1 MALIYFD
8 EGQRPN
14 IPDEDVM
21 GQFYEAGDNREM
33 LAYIHRD
40 WKNGDDL
47 PILDAIPE
55 DLAKMQEL
63 LYTRSFLMTEK
74 MAKQFMKVFNDM
86 AEAYET
92 EDGSVDSSEG

>member
-40 WKNGDDL
+40 WTL
-47 PILDAIPE
+47 
-55 DLAKMQEL
+55 
-63 LYTRSFLMTEK
+63 S
-74 MAKQFMKVFNDM
+74 
-86 AEAYET
+86 
-92 EDGSVDSSEG
+92 